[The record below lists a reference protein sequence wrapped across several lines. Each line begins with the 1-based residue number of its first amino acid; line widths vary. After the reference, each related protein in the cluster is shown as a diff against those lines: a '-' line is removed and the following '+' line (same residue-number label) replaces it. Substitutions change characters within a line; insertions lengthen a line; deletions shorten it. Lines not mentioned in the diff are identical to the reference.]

1 METNRKILIG
11 TDYSE
16 AAGKAELYA
25 IQLALKTGFTPVFLH
40 VFEAPLANPMA
51 GFDADKID
59 QNLHLLERNK
69 LQNHIAGLYQTLN
82 ISEDFVK
89 PEFVIREGSAG
100 DQILEESKESHIEL
114 IIVGTHGVSGFK
126 EFFIGSHAWDV
137 IKNATVP
144 VLTIPREG
152 NFANIEKLVF
162 ATEYRD
168 GELPAIEFLLKFGR
182 FVKAE
187 VQLVHVL
194 NPFITKTI
202 EDLQHKEF
210 NEELKDIYRTDPPEI
225 ITLNYDDV
233 AEGLGDYCEKNQ
245 VNWLVMSPE
254 IPTLLE
260 KIFVPNV
267 SMTRKMSFLTNIPL
281 LAIPDYFDHGDEEFW
296 TIFDKK

>member
-1 METNRKILIG
+1 
-11 TDYSE
+11 
-16 AAGKAELYA
+16 
-25 IQLALKTGFTPVFLH
+25 
-40 VFEAPLANPMA
+40 
-51 GFDADKID
+51 
-59 QNLHLLERNK
+59 
-69 LQNHIAGLYQTLN
+69 
-82 ISEDFVK
+82 
-89 PEFVIREGSAG
+89 
-100 DQILEESKESHIEL
+100 
-114 IIVGTHGVSGFK
+114 
-126 EFFIGSHAWDV
+126 V

-194 NPFITKTI
+194 NPFVTKTI